1 MVLVPGGAG
10 AGSEGVGADKG
21 PGCIPRSCL
30 SLSPSRSRSP
40 SRLFS
45 FLLLCTPPM
54 RILLTKL
61 TNTHHALEIVRTDGS
76 RERAELVTREFLF
89 HDLLHYAVESSMGT
103 QGGVW
108 GALASGKTFA
118 DLNDRTGAAMRDS
131 SAGLAGVEVVVGMMT
146 GAVKRM
152 ETPGGEMAALREY
165 HAALGKE
172 LPPWCTEDL
181 VAAVRERMRRLQ
193 GHWKATPY
201 GKTMEIAWAEPIE
214 RRSPPG
220 R

>member
-1 MVLVPGGAG
+1 MVVVPGGAG

-21 PGCIPRSCL
+21 PGCIPCFRS
-30 SLSPSRSRSP
+30 SLSPSRSSL
-40 SRLFS
+40 LF
-45 FLLLCTPPM
+45 FFAPLRPM

-61 TNTHHALEIVRTDGS
+61 SNTHHALEIVRTDGS
-76 RERAELVTREFLF
+76 RDRVELVTRELLF

-103 QGGVW
+103 QVGVW

-131 SAGLAGVEVVVGMMT
+131 AAGLAGVEVVVGMMT

-152 ETPGGEMAALREY
+152 ETPGGEVAALREY

-201 GKTMEIAWAEPIE
+201 GKTMEIAWAEAVE
-214 RRSPPG
+214 RPSPPG